1 MRQLWNTKQGH
12 YHHGIVK
19 NAVKLKS
26 SGVKRLIEDALWTQG
41 IRSKS
46 NLKRNRYEFQT
57 DCHGFRKWFKTRCEL
72 AGMKSINIEKLMGHS
87 LGISDSYYK
96 ATENEFLDD
105 FLKAV
110 PLLTISVE
118 NRLQID
124 MKEVENQSRN
134 NDASAKS
141 QLYEKEQA
149 IALLTGENSANT
161 DAIAALSESDHESLI
176 KEIEMLKYDKSAQR
190 R

>member
-1 MRQLWNTKQGH
+1 
-12 YHHGIVK
+12 
-19 NAVKLKS
+19 
-26 SGVKRLIEDALWTQG
+26 
-41 IRSKS
+41 
-46 NLKRNRYEFQT
+46 
-57 DCHGFRKWFKTRCEL
+57 
-72 AGMKSINIEKLMGHS
+72 MKSINTEKLMGHS
-87 LGISDSYYK
+87 IGISDSYYR

-110 PLLTISVE
+110 PLLTISIE

-149 IALLTGENSANT
+149 IALLTGENSGINT
-161 DAIAALSESDHESLI
+161 DAIATLSDQITSLI